1 MSSSAFLLPKAGTS
15 TGAVQRPASA
25 SPSAANAAPRGVP
38 EPEPERRAYVRLPA
52 VRDLTGLPTST
63 IYRYV
68 KTRQFPQPHA
78 LGPRTVGWL
87 QSDIEQWLATRQPRA
102 LR

>member
-1 MSSSAFLLPKAGTS
+1 MSSSAFLLPKAAS
-15 TGAVQRPASA
+15 TGLASTPRAGLRHTPPPDNA
-25 SPSAANAAPRGVP
+25 SLLAPPPLTLP
-38 EPEPERRAYVRLPA
+38 ESRNYLRLPA

-68 KTRQFPQPHA
+68 KLGQFPKAHR

-87 QSDIEQWLATRQPRA
+87 QSEIDQWLTSREAA
-102 LR
+102 